1 MIDTDA
7 FILIGGRSSRLG
19 RDKAIAELGGMTLA
33 QRAFQTTTEA
43 LPDSRVT
50 FVAANEAQFG
60 IDAIAAGGPFIF
72 DLIPDRG
79 PLGGMHAALVF
90 AQTPWIF
97 VLACD
102 YPFVT
107 SDLIRFLGDM
117 VSDDCGAV
125 VPEQDDGRLQ
135 PLCAFYKT
143 EAARPV
149 VGEIIERPRVPPPM
163 NEIVRELEPRIVK
176 FSEFCELAASDE
188 IFSNVNTPKHLE
200 RAQRTLDEGSHGQK
214 IKRSK

>member
-1 MIDTDA
+1 MIDIDA

-19 RDKAIAELGGMTLA
+19 RDKAIAEIGGMTLA
-33 QRAFQTTTEA
+33 ERAFKTTTEA
-43 LPDSRVT
+43 FPNSRVT

-60 IDAIAAGGPFIF
+60 VDAIAVGGAFIF

-79 PLGGMHAALVF
+79 PLGGMHAAL
-90 AQTPWIF
+90 AYARTRWLF

-107 SDLIRFLGDM
+107 SELIRFLAGKI
-117 VSDDCGAV
+117 SDNCGAV

-149 VGEIIERPRVPPPM
+149 VQETIDRPRVPPPM
-163 NEIVRELEPRIVK
+163 NEIVKELEPCVVS
-176 FSEFCELAASDE
+176 FAESSHLPGASD
-188 IFSNVNTPKHLE
+188 FFVNVNTQIDLDHAGEIE
-200 RAQRTLDEGSHGQK
+200 RKLSALK
-214 IKRSK
+214 